1 MGYRQSLTANMGKEQ
16 NLDQLLKK
24 FTKYRF
30 PEIPEKARTVLKTTE
45 AYERENPR
53 MRNVT
58 QELGKF
64 LYYLVVENNSKAI
77 LELGT
82 SNGYSSLWLALAVRE
97 TGGKVTTVE
106 NQEWKAELARQ
117 NIEKAGLSDTATVIL
132 GDALLEIPK
141 TVDKIDFLFM
151 DIWPGDYL
159 SCIKKILPEMKQD
172 SLIVADN
179 LLTHRDR
186 EGNKIPRGPEGDDYL
201 NFMNETLKIPGM
213 ILPIGSGVHIGFL

>member
-1 MGYRQSLTANMGKEQ
+1 MGKEQ

-24 FTKYRF
+24 FAEHRF
-30 PEIPEKARTVLKTTE
+30 SQIPEKVSTVLETMET
-45 AYERENPR
+45 YEKENPR

-58 QELGKF
+58 RELGEL
-64 LYYLVVENNSKAI
+64 LYYLVVENNSKDI

-82 SNGYSSLWLALAVRE
+82 SNGCSAIWLALAAME

-117 NIEKAGLSDTATVIL
+117 NIEKAGLSDVVTVIS
-132 GDALLEIPK
+132 GDASEISK
-141 TVDKIDFLFM
+141 RIKGIDFLFV

-159 SCIKKILPEMKQD
+159 RCIRNILPKIRQN

-179 LLTHRDR
+179 LLTHRNR
-186 EGNKIPRGPEGDDYL
+186 EGNITPRGPEGNDYL
-201 NFMNETLKIPGM
+201 DFINETLKIPST
-213 ILPIGSGVHIGFL
+213 ILPIGSGVQIGLLTRTLL